1 MASLEEL
8 NVNLDD
14 VSFEPITNVV
24 FIMKNGAQIGVGTPL
39 TVSAFTEIW
48 NARKRKLKVI
58 TGKDSYAYINK
69 RRVDFYHVFP
79 VTK

>member
-48 NARKRKLKVI
+48 NTR
-58 TGKDSYAYINK
+58 KDSYAYINK
-69 RRVDFYHVFP
+69 RRVDVYHVFP

>member
-14 VSFEPITNVV
+14 VSFEPITNIV

-48 NARKRKLKVI
+48 NTHKRKIKVI

-69 RRVDFYHVFP
+69 RRVDFYHIFP
-79 VTK
+79 ATK